1 MITLSLP
8 AAGPRVSLTSTPSI
22 SQSLVQTAVASDRRC
37 ESSPDFGLSNRYLRP
52 VSSSERESGSERKP
66 PLRLGTSGRLAM
78 EDSYEDREYQRVKA
92 LLEAGVGPDDER
104 VVSLLLPPMN

>member
-1 MITLSLP
+1 MIALSPLV
-8 AAGPRVSLTSTPSI
+8 PRVSLTSTPSI

-78 EDSYEDREYQRVKA
+78 EEDEDREYQRVKA